1 MNQQTM
7 PPQTEQPTPAE
18 IDALKLQRFRQ
29 NIKENQNLSLGF
41 LAGLGA
47 AAVGAIMWALVTD
60 LTHFQIG
67 WMAVGVGFL
76 VGYAIRRFGQ
86 GIDPVFGVMGA
97 VLALGGCLVG
107 NLLSAC
113 MMLAHQ
119 ESLSVLDV
127 LVNLNLPVSMELVTA
142 TFHPMDVLFYG
153 LAIYQGY
160 KFSFRQVTPQE
171 LSGLVK
177 TS

>member
-7 PPQTEQPTPAE
+7 PPQTEQPTPTE

-29 NIKENQNLSLGF
+29 NIKENQNLSLGLF
-41 LAGLGA
+41 AGLIA
-47 AAVGAIMWALVTD
+47 AALGALMWALVTD
-60 LTHFQIG
+60 LTHYQIG

-76 VGYAIRRFGQ
+76 VGYFVRRFGQ

-97 VLALGGCLVG
+97 VLALAGCMVG
-107 NLLSAC
+107 NVLSAC
-113 MMLAHQ
+113 MLLAHQ
-119 ESLSVLDV
+119 ESLGVLDV
-127 LVNLNLPVSMELVTA
+127 LVNLNFTACIELVRV
-142 TFHPMDVLFYG
+142 TFHPLDLLFYG
-153 LAIYQGY
+153 IAVYEGY
-160 KFSFRQVTPQE
+160 KFSFRQISPQE

>member
-1 MNQQTM
+1 MNQQTL
-7 PPQTEQPTPAE
+7 PPQTEQPTPVE
-18 IDALKLQRFRQ
+18 IDAMKLQRFRQ
-29 NIKENQNLSLGF
+29 NIKENQNLSLGLF
-41 LAGLGA
+41 AGIA
-47 AAVGAIMWALVTD
+47 AAALGAIMWALVTD

-76 VGYAIRRFGQ
+76 VGYSIRRFGQ
-86 GIDPVFGVMGA
+86 GIDPIFGVMGA
-97 VLALGGCLVG
+97 LLALGGCLIG

-113 MMLAHQ
+113 MILARQ

-127 LVNLNLPVSMELVTA
+127 LVNLNFSVSMDLLTA
-142 TFHPMDVLFYG
+142 TFHPLDVLFYG

-160 KFSFRQVTPQE
+160 KFSFRQISPQE

-177 TS
+177 QS